1 MPLKFQIDTRD
12 FDDFRDEL
20 RTWKVCGSFDNRPP
34 PMVIEVYLDTSGL
47 ATSQSLVIVDEQ
59 GKKWDVAEAL
69 ASSGSS
75 GSDNNTGTGRR
86 GTEVILERWR
96 IDLKTTA
103 YDNDDFGPIL
113 PTIYKKAI
121 VFFRTL
127 FVETRLSPCWNF
139 AQHSKQKDMHPVL
152 RPRCRIKTSE
162 SAPKGADSL
171 RHPLYNTNRPVFD
184 EFVYGDLEIPVG
196 RLYASVAFRKDLN
209 FRVDDSEK
217 LLSSR
222 FMGADEALFK
232 PSLPQSLGRRSDAF
246 GEASAQRHDRR
257 SPAPTQAYGSLST
270 FHGPD
275 ALGQSPLSALNA
287 VRAPGSDTS
296 SPPASVPSNADP
308 EPPHSVPITSGI
320 GVPSRPPTRPTGDN
334 TPRRPSISFQAGK
347 HPFKA
352 GSLSGSPV
360 PRSHEDPPPSPQS
373 QARAAGPP
381 GLTQPRNRSSLT
393 AGMPASLRGPAQSP
407 AHTPTPGTQE
417 PISSSPRPGSTS
429 RYSSSF
435 THRRGRSSI
444 SSGINKPLDDDQLS
458 SGRQSVSSSVIQPG
472 SGLLAEAGGGSSGS
486 LQTDDDNISDFL
498 KVLENK
504 KSLKSFES
512 SKRAE
517 SATNRTV
524 AQLSKFHMMKD
535 ANNQLTD
542 SMTSSSIQLQR
553 SSSSSSRQ
561 LTSVPGMAAPASL
574 SASSSPGKPVSPH
587 TPHTPAVPSRLSENS
602 VASYGT
608 DGSDRGSRRRPT
620 QSRVPSGPS
629 QESTVT
635 QERVAAI
642 DIPLSP
648 RASSHGQRPSS
659 ASQQPQT
666 VSTDD
671 DDGDLPFAHRSIS
684 LGADREAPTRS
695 MLRNLRAGDEEAIA
709 DDSASASHG
718 LGLAANIRA
727 RESTETM
734 GQGSGDGRSSGSM
747 ASPSSCS
754 PFGRRRY
761 TGMGHAAGRGQ
772 TPPPA
777 GQRSRAGTGTNRQ
790 SRVENEDEEPLLF
803 VMSEMDAHSRRSLEE
818 GKATGGGPGDRIGK
832 RW

>member
-1 MPLKFQIDTRD
+1 MKFQIETRD
-12 FDDFRDEL
+12 FEDFRDEL
-20 RTWKVCGSFDNRPP
+20 RTWKICGSFDNRPP
-34 PMVIEVYLDTSGL
+34 PLIIEVYLDTSGL
-47 ATSQSLVIVDEQ
+47 ASSQSLVIVDEQ
-59 GKKWDVAEAL
+59 GKRWDVAEAL
-69 ASSGSS
+69 ASSSSS
-75 GSDNNTGTGRR
+75 GSDNTTGTARR

-96 IDLKTTA
+96 FDLKTTA
-103 YDNDDFGPIL
+103 YDDDDFGQIL

-127 FVETRLSPCWNF
+127 FLETRLSPCWNF
-139 AQHSKQKDMHPVL
+139 AQHSKHKDTHPVL
-152 RPRCRIKTSE
+152 RPHCRIKTSE
-162 SAPKGADSL
+162 SVFKGADSL

-184 EFVYGDLEIPVG
+184 EFVLGDLEIPVG

-222 FMGADEALFK
+222 FMGADEELFK
-232 PSLPQSLGRRSDAF
+232 PSLPRSLGRRSDAL
-246 GEASAQRHDRR
+246 GEASGHRHDRR

-275 ALGQSPLSALNA
+275 ALGQSPISALNA
-287 VRAPGSDTS
+287 MRAPGSDTS
-296 SPPASVPSNADP
+296 SPPASVPSNPEP
-308 EPPHSVPITSGI
+308 EPPHSVPTTY
-320 GVPSRPPTRPTGDN
+320 GVSVPTRSVAQPTGDN

-373 QARAAGPP
+373 QSRAGGPP

-393 AGMPASLRGPAQSP
+393 AGMPASLRGPAQPP
-407 AHTPTPGTQE
+407 AHTPTPSAQD
-417 PISSSPRPGSTS
+417 PMSSSPRPGSTS

-435 THRRGRSSI
+435 THRRGRSSF
-444 SSGINKPLDDDQLS
+444 SSGVNKPLDDDQLS
-458 SGRQSVSSSVIQPG
+458 SGRQSASSSVIQPG
-472 SGLLAEAGGGSSGS
+472 SGLLAEAGGSSGS

-498 KVLENK
+498 KALDNK
-504 KSLKSFES
+504 KNLKSFES

-517 SATNRTV
+517 SATNRAV

-542 SMTSSSIQLQR
+542 SMTSSSIQLHR
-553 SSSSSSRQ
+553 SSSTSSRQ
-561 LTSVPGMAAPASL
+561 LTSVPGMVAPASL

-587 TPHTPAVPSRLSENS
+587 TPHTPAIPSRLSENS

-608 DGSDRGSRRRPT
+608 EGRDGSRRRPA

-629 QESTVT
+629 RESTVT

-648 RASSHGQRPSS
+648 RASSHGRRPSS
-659 ASQQPQT
+659 VAQQPRT

-695 MLRNLRAGDEEAIA
+695 MLRNLRAGDEEAIV
-709 DDSASASHG
+709 DNNASASHG
-718 LGLAANIRA
+718 LGPAANIRTK
-727 RESTETM
+727 ESTETM

-747 ASPSSCS
+747 VSPSSSS

-761 TGMGHAAGRGQ
+761 MGMAHAAGRGQ

-777 GQRSRAGTGTNRQ
+777 GQRSRAGTGANRQ
-790 SRVENEDEEPLLF
+790 SRAENEDEEPLLF

-818 GKATGGGPGDRIGK
+818 GRGAGSGPGDRGGR

>member
-1 MPLKFQIDTRD
+1 
-12 FDDFRDEL
+12 
-20 RTWKVCGSFDNRPP
+20 
-34 PMVIEVYLDTSGL
+34 MVIEVYLDASDL
-47 ATSQSLVIVDEQ
+47 ASSQSLVIVDEQ
-59 GKKWDVAEAL
+59 GKRWDVAEAL
-69 ASSGSS
+69 ASSEPS
-75 GSDNNTGTGRR
+75 GSLNPAGTSRR

-96 IDLKTTA
+96 IDLKPKA
-103 YDNDDFGPIL
+103 YNNEDFGLIL

-121 VFFRTL
+121 IFFRTL
-127 FVETRLSPCWNF
+127 FMQTRLSPCWNF
-139 AQHSKQKDMHPVL
+139 AQPTKQKDTHPAL

-162 SAPKGADSL
+162 SAPRGADPL
-171 RHPLYNTNRPVFD
+171 RHPLYNANRPVFD
-184 EFVYGDLEIPVG
+184 EFVFGDLEIPVG

-222 FMGADEALFK
+222 FIGADEALFK

-246 GEASAQRHDRR
+246 GEASVAQRHDRR
-257 SPAPTQAYGSLST
+257 SPAPTQTYGSLST

-275 ALGQSPLSALNA
+275 ALGTSPITALNA
-287 VRAPGSDTS
+287 VRAAGSDTS
-296 SPPASVPSNADP
+296 SPAASVPSSGAEP

-320 GVPSRPPTRPTGDN
+320 NVPSRPATRTTGEH

-352 GSLSGSPV
+352 GSLSASPV
-360 PRSHEDPPPSPQS
+360 PRSHEGEPPPSPQS
-373 QARAAGPP
+373 QSRATGPP
-381 GLTQPRNRSSLT
+381 ALTQPRNRSSLT
-393 AGMPASLRGPAQSP
+393 AGMPASLRGPAQPP
-407 AHTPTPGTQE
+407 AHTPTPSTQE
-417 PISSSPRPGSTS
+417 PMSSSPRPGSTS

-435 THRRGRSSI
+435 THRRGRSSF
-444 SSGINKPLDDDQLS
+444 SSGISKPLDDDQLS

-472 SGLLAEAGGGSSGS
+472 SGLLAEAGGASSGS

-498 KVLENK
+498 KALENK
-504 KSLKSFES
+504 KNLKSFES

-542 SMTSSSIQLQR
+542 SMTSSSMQLQR

-587 TPHTPAVPSRLSENS
+587 TPHTPAIPSRLSENS
-602 VASYGT
+602 VASYGPE
-608 DGSDRGSRRRPT
+608 SGSRRRPST
-620 QSRVPSGPS
+620 QSRTPSGPS
-629 QESTVT
+629 RESTVT

-648 RASSHGQRPSS
+648 RPASHGRRPSS
-659 ASQQPQT
+659 AAQQART

-695 MLRNLRAGDEEAIA
+695 MLQGLRRGGGDEEAIT
-709 DDSASASHG
+709 DDGASSASHG
-718 LGLAANIRA
+718 LVPAADIRA
-727 RESTETM
+727 AKAGSAETM
-734 GQGSGDGRSSGSM
+734 SQVSGDGRSPAGSM
-747 ASPSSCS
+747 ASPSS

-761 TGMGHAAGRGQ
+761 MGMASSAGRGQ

-777 GQRSRAGTGTNRQ
+777 AGRRSQQAVAGANRLSRAGD
-790 SRVENEDEEPLLF
+790 NEDEEPLLF

-818 GKATGGGPGDRIGK
+818 GRGSGGGGERGAR